1 MNTVA
6 ELTAL
11 LKITQAKYDQQ
22 QQSFQKLVAEE
33 NRLRRELARL
43 DTAVKRSQSE
53 PEGETEM
60 RAIGADIIWQ
70 GWVAQSRTQLNLKLA
85 QVLALKL
92 HNLAQVKQAYGK
104 VLVIQEL
111 QEKATVRAAAKRTN
125 AALALA
131 TDQMLY

>member
-92 HNLAQVKQAYGK
+92 HNLVQVKQAYGK